1 MKRSSKIRKKLL
13 LTLFW
18 VVFLSAFLAI
28 LTRNRW
34 VQKQL
39 SQWVASEISESLGA
53 EVTVNYVE
61 VDFLRNFH
69 IEGLLL
75 KDQQKDTL
83 LSIGSIDLKLDDWKI
98 AKKKF
103 DIINLD
109 LFKPRVFMGVYSNT
123 NRINHEFLFDNLQQD
138 TQKSKPFN
146 FRFSNTR
153 IIDGEYVFYR
163 GYRNK
168 LMQKPD
174 KFNPNFIQYSKINSE
189 IPEFKIDTAGL
200 HFDIKYLKTKEGT
213 GKMVSIITKFN
224 IKDGILDFNPLVL
237 TYNNTELNGQFT
249 MSPIPNMPKN
259 PFLDIN
265 YYLRVDNGE
274 FDISDLGVYAD
285 YLKNHSLKL
294 SPTFEI
300 QGPLN
305 NIKTKY
311 FNAITENGSQID
323 LEYHIKGMEKP
334 DSIWQKIVFN
344 GTYLSQEDIEKWFEN
359 DDFKEYLNPIQ
370 DIEMDAEFTLPAGRV
385 IMNGS
390 INSSVGQFSGNY
402 SLNYSKREN
411 SIPMSING
419 KLENLRPKLFRNIGY
434 DLPIDHVYGKVNI
447 SGNDFN
453 ELASWNCKLNLT
465 SLKYNNVEIAGID
478 ISGKI
483 DQGNLSINSFS
494 DAQSL
499 SHNLDLQVT
508 GVFNAKHRMQ
518 LLADLK
524 KMDLQSLGLDTTN
537 SKYFG
542 QVKCDITGS
551 CIDDYI
557 GFISIENSKISRG
570 FGEFQLIKQEV
581 SRYEAD
587 KISLNGDWV
596 VGEITGPIKFSNTS
610 DWINH
615 FAHYVAPERFV
626 DSRKQLT
633 DSIFIDL
640 FIPQTGWID
649 AFVLPGLQFGPLRIK
664 GNYFAKD
671 NICKLK
677 VGPFS
682 MEYGDIQMERVNCF
696 IDKPTKYGLAKM
708 SINTDYV
715 KVNKTVYD
723 TFGLAFE
730 MLKGGYS
737 ITSRIHDK
745 SDRYSFLINANGSI
759 HKDFANMYF
768 GSTYINILNQIWV
781 LDPKARID
789 FTKNRWTVNDF
800 YLADENHY
808 IEIDGV
814 AGASNSDTLHIDFG
828 NITPNVLTPF
838 FAKGSFDSL
847 LFRSNGD
854 VRISSTLG
862 SPKFLGN
869 IDVNQIFYQGYS
881 YGDASTWV
889 RETDVNG
896 LLNFETSF
904 RDGPIANTDFRGTV
918 KLMGKGPAQINILGN
933 IPNESSLDILR
944 PFLAGVVT
952 IKNGKF
958 GGNVRIS
965 GTSEEPKILGLLTTN
980 KFGLNID
987 YLGTEYLIGGNFK
1000 ITDEGLYTMSPI
1012 KVSTP
1017 SKRGSA
1023 LFTLELTHD
1032 RYKDFRLN
1040 LKVDSIKQMQILNTT
1055 EKSNDLFYGKAWASG
1070 DCRIHGPLS
1079 LIDMDINLT
1088 TENGSDLSI
1097 LYPQVSQNSLVGSVT
1112 FVKKGHSTDK
1122 KQLKE
1127 NEQLQSGEDDALG
1140 EINLNIN
1147 ANQNAQVNFVIDK
1160 RLGDVISGRGVGDIR
1175 LLYSKE
1181 GDFSLFGTYK
1191 VGSGSYSFSLP
1202 GINIIKKIDLIQGGT
1217 IRWDGDVFDAVV
1229 DLSGSFE
1236 KRVSPSALMITS
1248 GSSESSY
1255 PTTRFLSVLRMKGN
1269 LFSPSIS
1276 FDIQAPDLKSN
1287 TSSNTAEVVSIV
1299 ERIRSDKDEAMR
1311 QSISL
1316 LLFGNFLPPSFM
1328 ASTAPT
1334 TSNFSSTGIA
1344 GNSISTLASSVVNDL
1359 FVKYGI
1365 PTRIQVNIDDIRNTT
1380 GTTNT
1385 QLFVNSEWFLSDR
1398 LRLDLNY
1405 DPTVAM
1411 LVNTVALPLNFNL
1424 EYKTKDEN
1432 WRLKAFSRSN
1442 NLIFNN
1448 TTTTNGV
1455 SGNTLGAGVL
1465 YRRDFDTFKREKKDE
1480 K

>member
-1 MKRSSKIRKKLL
+1 M
-13 LTLFW
+13 
-18 VVFLSAFLAI
+18 VFLSAFLAI

-39 SQWVASEISESLGA
+39 SQWVASEISESIGA
-53 EVTVNYVE
+53 EVSVNYVE

-75 KDQQKDTL
+75 KDQHNDTL
-83 LSIGSIDLKLDDWKI
+83 LSIGSIDFKLDEWKI

-103 DIINLD
+103 DIVNLD
-109 LFKPRVFMGVYSNT
+109 LFKPRVYMGVYPNT
-123 NRINHEFLFDNLQQD
+123 KRINHEFLFDGLTED
-138 TQKSKPFN
+138 TAQRKPININ
-146 FRFSNTR
+146 FYTTR

-168 LMQKPD
+168 LIQKPGE
-174 KFNPNFIQYSKINSE
+174 FNPDFIQYSKINSE
-189 IPEFKIDTAGL
+189 IPKFEIDSAGL
-200 HFDIKYLKTKEGT
+200 HFGIKYLKTREGT
-213 GKMVSIITKFN
+213 GKVVSIQTQFDIN
-224 IKDGILDFNPLVL
+224 NGVLDFNPLVL
-237 TYNNTELNGQFT
+237 NYDNTELTGQFT

-259 PFLDIN
+259 PFWDIN
-265 YYLRVDNGE
+265 YYLRIDNGA
-274 FDISDLGVYAD
+274 FDISDMGVYAE

-294 SPTFEI
+294 STTCEI
-300 QGPLN
+300 EGPLN
-305 NIKTKY
+305 NLKTNY

-323 LEYHIKGMEKP
+323 LEYQIKGMEKP

-344 GTYLSQEDIEKWFEN
+344 GTYLSQRDIKKWFEN
-359 DDFKEYLNPIQ
+359 DEFKEYLTPIQ
-370 DIEMDAEFTLPAGRV
+370 DVEMDAEFILPAGRV
-385 IMNGS
+385 VMNGS
-390 INSSVGQFSGNY
+390 LNSPAGKFSGNY
-402 SLNYSKREN
+402 LLNYSNWE
-411 SIPMSING
+411 STIPMSING
-419 KLENLRPKLFRNIGY
+419 NLENLRPKLFSSVGY
-434 DLPIDHVYGKVNI
+434 DLPFDRVNGKVNI
-447 SGNDFN
+447 SGQDFN
-453 ELASWNCKLNLT
+453 ELATWNYQLNLK
-465 SLKYNNVEIAGID
+465 SFSFNDAAVAGLD
-478 ISGKI
+478 IKGKI
-483 DQGNLSINSFS
+483 DRGNLSINSFS
-494 DAQSL
+494 DDQSFR
-499 SHNLDLQVT
+499 HKLDLKVN
-508 GVFNAKHRMQ
+508 GIFDSKHQIQ
-518 LLADLK
+518 LTADLK
-524 KMDLQSLGLDTTN
+524 KIDLQYLRIDTIN

-542 QVKCDITGS
+542 EVKCDITGS
-551 CIDDYI
+551 GIDDYK
-557 GFISIENSKISRG
+557 GFVAIENAKFSRG
-570 FGEFQLIKQEV
+570 FGKFQLISQEI
-581 SRYEAD
+581 SRYEPE
-587 KISLNGDWV
+587 KISLNGDWM

-610 DWINH
+610 EWINH
-615 FAHYVAPERFV
+615 FAHYVAPERFA
-626 DSRKQLT
+626 DSRKKLT

-649 AFVLPGLQFGPLRIK
+649 AFVLPGLHLGPLRIN

-682 MEYGDIQMERVNCF
+682 MEYGDINMERVNCF
-696 IDKPTKYGLAKM
+696 IDKPTKYGLTKM
-708 SINTDYV
+708 SINTNYV

-723 TFGLAFE
+723 TFGLAFDI
-730 MLKGGYS
+730 LKGGYS

-768 GSTYINILNQIWV
+768 GSTYINIVNQIWV

-800 YLADENHY
+800 FLADDNHY
-808 IEIDGV
+808 IEVGGV

-828 NITPNVLTPF
+828 NITPIVLTPF
-838 FAKGSFDSL
+838 FAKGAFDSL

-889 RETDVNG
+889 QETDVNG
-896 LLNFETSF
+896 LLNFETNF
-904 RDGPIANTDFRGTV
+904 RDGPIANTDFRGTIR
-918 KLMGKGPAQINILGN
+918 LRGKDPARLNILGN
-933 IPNESSLDILR
+933 IPDESSLDILR

-965 GTSEEPKILGLLTTN
+965 GTTEEPKIMGLLTTN
-980 KFGLNID
+980 KFGLTVD
-987 YLGTEYLIGGNFK
+987 YLGTEYLVGGNFK
-1000 ITDEGLYTMSPI
+1000 ITDNGLYTMSPI
-1012 KVSTP
+1012 KVNTK

-1023 LFTLELTHD
+1023 LFTLALTHNK
-1032 RYKDFRLN
+1032 YQDFALN
-1040 LKVDSIKQMQILNTT
+1040 LKVDSIKQMQVLNTT

-1070 DCRIHGPLS
+1070 DCRIYGPLS
-1079 LIDMDINLT
+1079 SIDMDINLT

-1097 LYPQVSQNSLVGSVT
+1097 LYPQVTQNSLVGSVT
-1112 FVKKGHSTDK
+1112 FVKKGKSVIDK
-1122 KQLKE
+1122 KQN
-1127 NEQLQSGEDDALG
+1127 NETQEKQSSADDALG

-1147 ANQNAQVNFVIDK
+1147 ANENAQVNFVIDK
-1160 RLGDVISGRGVGDIR
+1160 RLGDVISGRGSGDIR
-1175 LLYSKE
+1175 LVYSKE

-1255 PTTRFLSVLRMKGN
+1255 PTTRFLSVLSMKGN

-1287 TSSNTAEVVSIV
+1287 TSNNTAEVVSIV

-1316 LLFGNFLPPSFM
+1316 LLFGNFLPPSFL

-1334 TSNFSSTGIA
+1334 TSNFSSAGIA
-1344 GNSISTLASSVVNDL
+1344 GNSISALASSVVNDL

-1442 NLIFNN
+1442 NLILNN

-1465 YRRDFDTFKREKKDE
+1465 YRREFDTFKREKKDE